1 MRNSRQA
8 TARSRE
14 RIVASAA
21 RMFRERGVAAVGIA
35 ELMQEAGMT
44 HGGFYKHF
52 ASKDALVAEACS
64 FAMAQSG
71 RRLQRAAE
79 AAYQGK
85 ELKAIID
92 AYLTKAHRD
101 DPGRGCA
108 LAALGG
114 EVGNEKGAAREAL
127 AEGRAR
133 LIALIEKYWK
143 GPDAKN
149 HAATM
154 AAMLVGAIINARVA
168 DAKSADEILH
178 AAREALYREIAA
190 SRRLLGG

>member
-1 MRNSRQA
+1 MRNSRAA

-71 RRLQRAAE
+71 ASLRRAAE
-79 AAYQGK
+79 AARKGE

-101 DPGRGCA
+101 NPGRGCA

-114 EVGNEKGAAREAL
+114 EIGNEKGAAREAL
-127 AEGRAR
+127 AAGRAH
-133 LIALIEKYWK
+133 LIELIEQYWS
-143 GPDAKN
+143 GPDAKS
-149 HAATM
+149 HAGTM
-154 AAMLVGAIINARVA
+154 AAMMVGAMINARIA
-168 DAKSADEILH
+168 DAKSADDILR
-178 AAREALYREIAA
+178 AARHALYREIAV
-190 SRRLLGG
+190 S